1 MTEIKFRV
9 TGWKAVIVLI
19 AVAAFLGYRYNALRT
34 TLATE
39 AADELRFWLAAE
51 YMAQGLPTLE
61 EALERGDEA
70 AAELQAREIV
80 ARDRIEFPQLSA
92 RGDPEDVVVR
102 AEILVDGGTPPDG
115 RSVRY
120 FRMRHSM
127 VTGWRMRYEAHAVS
141 YYLKFF

>member
-1 MTEIKFRV
+1 M
-9 TGWKAVIVLI
+9 
-19 AVAAFLGYRYNALRT
+19 
-34 TLATE
+34 
-39 AADELRFWLAAE
+39 
-51 YMAQGLPTLE
+51 
-61 EALERGDEA
+61 
-70 AAELQAREIV
+70 
-80 ARDRIEFPQLSA
+80 
-92 RGDPEDVVVR
+92 VR